1 MEVTLIL
8 TFFIILVVLGM
19 PIAYSLAV
27 PCVLYFI
34 FFRPDLESIIL
45 LRIFSGFDAYTF
57 IALPLF
63 VTMGKI
69 MSSGGVTKMIIDV
82 SLIVFGRFK
91 GGLALVNVFAS
102 MIFGGISGSSVADT
116 ASIGS
121 ILIPEMIRRNY
132 SKKVSTGVTV
142 ASSTVGMIIPPS
154 LPMVIFAV
162 ASFESV
168 GKLFLGGAIPGI
180 AIGSLQLLIT
190 YILARKK
197 DWPSEKTNM
206 NKKEILNKI
215 FRALPALIM
224 PVFIVGIVVFGVTTA
239 TEAAGMGVLYAT
251 ICGFFIYREL
261 NLEKLLI
268 AIKESIYISAS
279 LMLIV
284 TFTMLLGWII
294 TVEGIP
300 EIVGNYIFSLNLPN
314 YATLLLFGAFLL
326 FIGNFLDVGPAILL
340 VTPVFLPVM
349 RSLGIDPITFG
360 VVLIVGLAVGLITP
374 PVGQCLNVA
383 SKISGLNIIEISIS
397 SFPWALANIIVLILV
412 CLFPQMSLFLVKLIE
427 F

>member
-1 MEVTLIL
+1 MGVTLIMI
-8 TFFIILVVLGM
+8 FFIILLVLGM

-34 FFRPDLESIIL
+34 FLRPGLNSIIL
-45 LRIFSGFDAYTF
+45 LRIFSGFDSYTF

-63 VTMGKI
+63 ITMGKI
-69 MSSGGVTKMIIDV
+69 MSSGGITKMIIDV
-82 SLIVFGRFK
+82 SLIIFGRIK

-121 ILIPEMIRRNY
+121 ILIPEMVRRNY
-132 SKKVSTGVTV
+132 SKKETTGITV

-154 LPMVIFAV
+154 LPMVIFSV

-180 AIGSLQLLIT
+180 TVGLLQLLIT
-190 YILARKK
+190 YILAEKK
-197 DWPSEKTNM
+197 DWPREKINM
-206 NKKEILNKI
+206 TKKEILNKI

-224 PVFIVGIVVFGVTTA
+224 PLFVVGVIVLGVATA
-239 TEAAGMGVLYAT
+239 TEAAGMGLLYAT

-261 NLEKLLI
+261 NLEKFLI
-268 AIKESIYISAS
+268 AIKESIYMSAS
-279 LMLIV
+279 LMVII

-300 EIVGNYIFSLNLPN
+300 EIVGNYIFALNLPN
-314 YATLLLFGAFLL
+314 YATLLLFGVFLL
-326 FIGNFLDVGPAILL
+326 FIGEFLDVGPAILL
-340 VTPVFLPVM
+340 VTPVFLPAM

-360 VVLIVGLAVGLITP
+360 VVLIVGLSVGLITP

-383 SKISGLNIIEISIS
+383 SKISGLDIIQIFIGSL
-397 SFPWALANIIVLILV
+397 PWALANIITLILV
-412 CLFPQMSLFLVKLIE
+412 CLFPQMSLFLIKLVK